1 MYSESHHK
9 QAHLLREQGKS
20 LKEIA
25 EALGIA
31 KSSASYWLTGHSNK
45 GAFGT
50 MNRQEWLAK
59 IRVRSLEVRRNN
71 SIKRQLVID
80 DRAKTIAQQLHP
92 TLETKRAILAAIYWA
107 EGAKTNTGTMCFA
120 NTDPLL
126 IKLFI
131 TLFRE
136 CYVVDESK
144 FRMRLHLHKYHNETE
159 SKNFWSEL
167 TQIPI
172 NKIGKIYWKKEPN
185 SGKRY
190 RQNFMGICFVRYN
203 STQFLREVIAYYK
216 ALGGNLTS
224 K

>member
-1 MYSESHHK
+1 MYSESFDK

-31 KSSASYWLTGHSNK
+31 KSSASYWLTGHANK

-59 IRVRSLEVRRNN
+59 IRVKSLQVRRNN
-71 SIKRQLVID
+71 SIKRQSIID
-80 DRAKTIAQQLHP
+80 DQAKIIATQLNP
-92 TLETKRAILAAIYWA
+92 TLETKRAILGAIYWA
-107 EGAKTNTGTMCFA
+107 EGAKTNTKTVCFA

-136 CYVVDESK
+136 CYDIDESK
-144 FRMRLHLHKYHNETE
+144 FRMRLHLHRYHNEE
-159 SKNFWSEL
+159 IAKDFWSEL
-167 TQIPI
+167 TKIPI
-172 NKIGKIYWKKEPN
+172 GKIGKIYWKKEPN

-203 STQFLREVIAYYK
+203 DVHILREIIAYSA
-216 ALGGNLTS
+216 ALGEILT

>member
-1 MYSESHHK
+1 MYSKSHHER
-9 QAHLLREQGKS
+9 AHKLREEGKS

-25 EALGIA
+25 DTLGVA
-31 KSSASYWLTGHSNK
+31 KSSASYWLSGHANK

-59 IRVRSLEVRRNN
+59 IRVRSLEVRRDN
-71 SIKRQLVID
+71 SIKRQSIVD
-80 DRAKTIAQQLHP
+80 ERAKTIAKQLHP
-92 TLETKRAILAAIYWA
+92 SLETKRAILAAIYWA
-107 EGAKTNTGTMCFA
+107 EGAKTSTGTMCFA

-144 FRMRLHLHKYHNETE
+144 FRMRLHLHKYHNEAG
-159 SKNFWSEL
+159 SKNFWSKL
-167 TQIPI
+167 TQIPT
-172 NKIGKIYWKKEPN
+172 NKIGKIYWKKESN

-203 STQFLREVIAYYK
+203 DVHILREIIAYYK
-216 ALGGNLTS
+216 ALGEDLTS

>member
-1 MYSESHHK
+1 MYSKAHHK
-9 QAHLLREQGKS
+9 RAHILREQGKS

-31 KSSASYWLTGHSNK
+31 KSSASYWLTGHANK

-59 IRVRSLEVRRNN
+59 IRIRSLEVRRNN
-71 SIKRQLVID
+71 SIKRQSVID
-80 DRAKTIAQQLHP
+80 ERAKTIAKQLRP
-92 TLETKRAILAAIYWA
+92 TLETKRAILAVIYWA
-107 EGAKTNTGTMCFA
+107 EGAKTNTKTVCFA

-136 CYVVDESK
+136 CYDIDESK
-144 FRMRLHLHKYHNETE
+144 FRMRLHLHRYHNEEKT
-159 SKNFWSEL
+159 KDFWSQL

-172 NKIGKIYWKKEPN
+172 DKIGKIYWKKEPN

-203 STQFLREVIAYYK
+203 DVYILREIITYSKVI
-216 ALGGNLTS
+216 GENLT

>member
-1 MYSESHHK
+1 MYSESFHK

-25 EALGIA
+25 EALSIA
-31 KSSASYWLTGHSNK
+31 KSSASYWLTGHTNK

-71 SIKRQLVID
+71 SIKRQSVID
-80 DRAKTIAQQLHP
+80 ERAKSIAQQLHP
-92 TLETKRAILAAIYWA
+92 NVETKRAILAAIYWA
-107 EGAKTNTGTMCFA
+107 EGAKSNTKTICFA

-126 IKLFI
+126 IKLFT

-136 CYVVDESK
+136 CYDVDESK
-144 FRMRLHLHKYHNETE
+144 FRLRLHLHQYHNEEKT
-159 SKNFWSEL
+159 KDFWSQL
-167 TQIPI
+167 TRIPVS
-172 NKIGKIYWKKEPN
+172 KIGKIYWKKEPN

-203 STQFLREVIAYYK
+203 DVYILREIIAYSK
-216 ALGGNLTS
+216 AIGEKLT
-224 K
+224 KE

>member
-1 MYSESHHK
+1 MYSKAHHK
-9 QAHLLREQGKS
+9 RAHILREQGKS

-31 KSSASYWLTGHSNK
+31 KSSASYWLTGHANK

-71 SIKRQLVID
+71 SIKRQSPID
-80 DRAKTIAQQLHP
+80 EQAKSIAQKLHP
-92 TLETKRAILAAIYWA
+92 NIETNRAILAGIYWA
-107 EGAKTNTGTMCFA
+107 EGAKTSGGTVCFA

-126 IKLFI
+126 IKLFT

-136 CYVVDESK
+136 CYDIDESK
-144 FRMRLHLHKYHNETE
+144 FRLRLHLHKYHNEAE
-159 SKNFWSEL
+159 SKNFWSQL
-167 TQIPI
+167 TRISI
-172 NKIGKIYWKKEPN
+172 SKIGKIYWKKEPN

-203 STQFLREVIAYYK
+203 SAQILRELIAYYK
-216 ALGGNLTS
+216 ALGEYLTS

>member
-1 MYSESHHK
+1 MYSENHHK

-31 KSSASYWLTGHSNK
+31 KSSASYWLTGQENK

-59 IRVRSLEVRRNN
+59 IRIRSLEVRRNN
-71 SIKRQLVID
+71 SIKRQSVID
-80 DRAKTIAQQLHP
+80 ERAKIIAQQLHP
-92 TLETKRAILAAIYWA
+92 NIETKRAILAAIYWA
-107 EGAKTNTGTMCFA
+107 EGAKTSGGTVCFA

-136 CYVVDESK
+136 CYDLDESK
-144 FRMRLHLHKYHNETE
+144 FRLRLHLHKYHKEAE
-159 SKNFWSEL
+159 SKNFWSKL
-167 TQIPI
+167 TQIPT

-203 STQFLREVIAYYK
+203 SAQVLREVIAYYK
-216 ALGGNLTS
+216 ALGEDLTS